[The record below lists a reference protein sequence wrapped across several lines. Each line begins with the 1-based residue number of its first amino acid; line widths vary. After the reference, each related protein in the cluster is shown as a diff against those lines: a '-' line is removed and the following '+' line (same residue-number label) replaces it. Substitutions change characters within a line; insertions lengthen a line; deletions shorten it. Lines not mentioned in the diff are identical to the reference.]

1 MTIKKWNEDLDELK
15 TRQENKE
22 MQFNTLKMME
32 SGQENQDW
40 LINSDFW

>member
-1 MTIKKWNEDLDELK
+1 MTRMKWNEELDEIK

-22 MQFNTLKMME
+22 MQYNALKMME
-32 SGQENQDW
+32 SGPEDQDW